1 MIDLREVFLERA
13 SARLLLYE
21 AGAMTLDEAVNG
33 LAPAFRH
40 ITGLAACDCAREMI
54 ERWERDDR
62 RQPKPRKPTPHKPNI
77 SRNWTSKR

>member
-1 MIDLREVFLERA
+1 
-13 SARLLLYE
+13 
-21 AGAMTLDEAVNG
+21 MTLDEAING

-62 RQPKPRKPTPHKPNI
+62 RQPKPRKPTPHRPPARKPNTT
-77 SRNWTSKR
+77 SSWTSKR